1 MRKKADLSY
10 FGVGGLDLVFKKL
23 LLGFS
28 KMTISKACRKWCEK
42 RKYPVSGSSLGI
54 NANQSVLKSVSEY
67 TTHKP

>member
-1 MRKKADLSY
+1 MGKKADLSY
-10 FGVGGLDLVFKKL
+10 FGVRWVGLSIKKL

-28 KMTISKACRKWCEK
+28 NMTISKACRKWCEK

-54 NANQSVLKSVSEY
+54 NANQSVLQSVSEY